1 MTSMLMESQK
11 VLNGKGEKFNMYVD
25 SFWFGVLMTLVAE
38 IGFVIIGAII
48 NTIHHRNDPEEEA
61 DLDVMMSEE
70 EFRDMIRLAVRD
82 AADNVIREKF
92 DGKEE

>member
-1 MTSMLMESQK
+1 
-11 VLNGKGEKFNMYVD
+11 MYVD

-38 IGFVIIGAII
+38 IMFIIIGAII

-61 DLDVMMSEE
+61 DLMMSEE
-70 EFRDMIRLAVRD
+70 EFRSMIREAVRD

-92 DGKEE
+92 DAVETEADSK

>member
-1 MTSMLMESQK
+1 MT
-11 VLNGKGEKFNMYVD
+11 VD
-25 SFWFGVLMTLVAE
+25 PFWFGVLMTLVAE

-48 NTIHHRNDPEEEA
+48 NTIHHRNDPEGE
-61 DLDVMMSEE
+61 DGDVMMSEE
-70 EFRDMIRLAVRD
+70 EFRAMIREAVRD

>member
-1 MTSMLMESQK
+1 MT
-11 VLNGKGEKFNMYVD
+11 VD
-25 SFWFGVLMTLVAE
+25 PFWFGVLMTLVAE

-48 NTIHHRNDPEEEA
+48 NTIHHRNDPEVENG
-61 DLDVMMSEE
+61 DVMMSEE
-70 EFRDMIRLAVRD
+70 EFRAMIREAVRD

>member
-1 MTSMLMESQK
+1 MTSMLRESQK

-48 NTIHHRNDPEEEA
+48 NTIHHRNDPEEE
-61 DLDVMMSEE
+61 DGDVMMSEE
-70 EFRDMIRLAVRD
+70 EFRAMIREAVRD